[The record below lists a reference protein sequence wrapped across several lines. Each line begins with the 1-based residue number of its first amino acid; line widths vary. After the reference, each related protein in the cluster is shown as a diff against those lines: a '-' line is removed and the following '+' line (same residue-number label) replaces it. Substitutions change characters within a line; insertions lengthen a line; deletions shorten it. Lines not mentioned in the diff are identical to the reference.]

1 MKKETIR
8 NKGKVVTFYSYKGG
22 TGRSMALANVACL
35 LAQDGK
41 KVLMIDWDLEAPG
54 LVDYFKEYVK
64 NTKKDFSQNVGLIEF
79 MQKAFDT
86 LPPMPLDEENEDE
99 INDFFK
105 QINDYILPIK
115 INANKNLFLMK
126 AGRMDETYSERIAA
140 LDWSAFF
147 KKIPVF
153 FTRFAFFLREKYD
166 FVLID
171 SRTGHTDTGGICTML
186 MPEKL
191 VLAFTP
197 NDQSLNGVL
206 KLAKRATDYR
216 INSDDLR
223 PLEMYPL
230 ASRFDIDEDQ
240 MRKDWKKRYV
250 REFGELFKKIY
261 ALPEDTSFEKYFD
274 EVQIRHVSK
283 YSYGEKIAVLEE
295 KNDLYSISTGYQ
307 NLKEYFNKSIWSYE
321 EYKEVI
327 PQLEFNEKL
336 KITTIYHPQDR
347 EDFDEM
353 KLHVEASEHL
363 DINFWG
369 EITEIRDNVLRL
381 SPEGAVLRVFKGEQ
395 NRDINHLLNISDI
408 ILILVSPD
416 LLASNAFN
424 LGILPVISDSIKN
437 KIIVPIILR
446 PCYWENTL
454 RNTEYPNVFPDKNKT
469 IKDFKDNDFVWKNFC
484 LFLKNI
490 TTPINNKL
498 KTTKK

>member
-206 KLAKRATDYR
+206 KLAKRAAGYR

-223 PLEMYPL
+223 PLVMYPL

-250 REFGELFKKIY
+250 HEFGELFKEIY

-283 YSYGEKIAVLEE
+283 YTYGEKIAVLEE
-295 KNDLYSISTGYQ
+295 GNDLYSITAGYQ
-307 NLKEYFNKSIWSYE
+307 NLKEYFDKSVWSYE
-321 EYKEVI
+321 EYVRVEEIVEKDKKILNVLIVNDNTNFIQLNEALFSKYTTKEQITTSLLFTNADNFEDEFMELFANCDIYIRIITKPSIWFIEFEIPNILENKEIKQLVFLVDYNQILSERLFKNNKNKVI
-327 PQLEFNEKL
+327 SRFTTTDDVVNWFDRYFFSKKAEKL
-336 KITTIYHPQDR
+336 K
-347 EDFDEM
+347 EKF
-353 KLHVEASEHL
+353 
-363 DINFWG
+363 
-369 EITEIRDNVLRL
+369 
-381 SPEGAVLRVFKGEQ
+381 
-395 NRDINHLLNISDI
+395 
-408 ILILVSPD
+408 
-416 LLASNAFN
+416 
-424 LGILPVISDSIKN
+424 
-437 KIIVPIILR
+437 
-446 PCYWENTL
+446 
-454 RNTEYPNVFPDKNKT
+454 
-469 IKDFKDNDFVWKNFC
+469 
-484 LFLKNI
+484 
-490 TTPINNKL
+490 NNKL
-498 KTTKK
+498 KTIKK